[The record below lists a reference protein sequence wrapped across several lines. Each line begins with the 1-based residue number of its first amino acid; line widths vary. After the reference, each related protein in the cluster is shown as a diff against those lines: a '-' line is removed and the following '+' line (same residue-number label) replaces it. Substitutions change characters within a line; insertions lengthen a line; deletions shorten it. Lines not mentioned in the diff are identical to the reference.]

1 MTAGMTLTGPAN
13 SSLEDPPYKRHPPP
27 LPPQPPSA
35 TPPPLAV
42 APPAPTSYKL
52 PPDLELSKAE
62 DGEGMEDDVE
72 DISSASVHNH
82 KSRQVHHHHDYLW
95 FCLTQ
100 FIYLKPEFHLVLCYK
115 IEEGKEYK
123 VENMSKYEKVENMLD
138 ICHYVS

>member
-27 LPPQPPSA
+27 LPPPPSAA

-72 DISSASVHNH
+72 DVSSASVHNH
-82 KSRQVHHHHDYLW
+82 KSRQVHPVHHDYFW

-100 FIYLKPEFHLVLCYK
+100 FIYLKPEFHLVMCYK
-115 IEEGKEYK
+115 IEECKEYK
-123 VENMSKYEKVENMLD
+123 LENMSA
-138 ICHYVS
+138 ICHYVQ